1 MIFITTNKTAE
12 KFVKKYFFFDIDGT
26 LSTGFPEPY
35 VPESTRRTLK
45 KLEEKGHFLAIAT
58 GRSHAKAIEL
68 LDELG
73 FDNMVS
79 DGGNG
84 ITINRELLGIT
95 PLDKEKCVALLKE
108 ADSRNIPWG
117 ISIDNSKVRYTK
129 NNDFVDV
136 TEDVYMT
143 TIVDPT
149 LDIEKIDTYYKLYI
163 ACKPEEDDT
172 LEALK
177 VLPHVRFHDAYL
189 FVEPD
194 DKSVGIKAIMDHFN
208 APYKDVVVFG
218 DQKNDL
224 KMFTDE
230 WTSIAMGNAIDEL
243 KEKATF
249 VTKNADDNG
258 IEYACQHF
266 GWID

>member
-1 MIFITTNKTAE
+1 MILISTNE

-45 KLEEKGHFLAIAT
+45 KLEENGHFLAIAT
-58 GRSHAKAIEL
+58 GRSQAKAVDL

-84 ITINRELLGIT
+84 ITINRELLHIE
-95 PLDKEKCVALLKE
+95 PLNKENCIALLKE

-117 ISIDNSKVRYTK
+117 VSIDNSKTRYTK

-143 TIVDPT
+143 TIVDPD

-163 ACKPEEDDT
+163 ACKPEEDNT
-172 LEALK
+172 LVSLK
-177 VLPHVRFHDAYL
+177 NLPFVRFHDAYF

-194 DKSVGIKAIMDHFN
+194 DKSVGIRAVMDHFG

-224 KMFTDE
+224 KMFRDE
-230 WTSIAMGNAIDEL
+230 WTSIAMGNAIYEL
-243 KEKATF
+243 KEKADF
-249 VTKNADDNG
+249 VTKDADKDG
-258 IEYACQHF
+258 IEYACKHF